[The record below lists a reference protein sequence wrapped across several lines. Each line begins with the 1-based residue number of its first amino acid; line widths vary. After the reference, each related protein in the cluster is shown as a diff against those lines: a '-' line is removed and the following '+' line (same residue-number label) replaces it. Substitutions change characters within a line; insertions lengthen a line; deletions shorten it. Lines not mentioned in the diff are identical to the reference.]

1 MRGVFDEEEL
11 RPAQQRRDRELT
23 LGSGTL
29 LAIFFGLVLI
39 CGVCFG
45 LGYAVGRRG
54 GQEPAELQAAGAT
67 PAAGQT
73 DGSKPKP
80 SATSASP
87 VQAASTDATDS
98 TAVAE
103 ANGAPGALSAEV
115 AGGPGAGSAA
125 AGQAPVTSGG
135 ASIPA
140 QVFPAG
146 AGTTTALKPA
156 GSLMVQIA
164 AVTDVEDANVLMG
177 ALRKRGYA
185 VSGERDA
192 GDGMIHV
199 RIGPFARKD
208 EADKW
213 RMKLLND
220 GYNAILQP

>member
-11 RPAQQRRDRELT
+11 RPAQQAHDRELT

-29 LAIFFGLVLI
+29 LVIFFGLVLI

-54 GQEPAELQAAGAT
+54 LQDPAGPQAADAT
-67 PAAGQT
+67 QASAQT
-73 DGSKPKP
+73 SPSKAKP
-80 SATSASP
+80 SAVTTNPA
-87 VQAASTDATDS
+87 QTTSTDATD
-98 TAVAE
+98 AAAIAE
-103 ANGAPGALSAEV
+103 ADGSLVSQT
-115 AGGPGAGSAA
+115 AGGAGVGLS
-125 AGQAPVTSGG
+125 AGQAAVPAGVAAIATPASQAVVG
-135 ASIPA
+135 ASAI
-140 QVFPAG
+140 
-146 AGTTTALKPA
+146 KPA

-164 AVTDVEDANVLMG
+164 AVTDADDANVLMG

-185 VSGERDA
+185 VSGQRDA

-199 RIGPFARKD
+199 RIGPFASKD

>member
-11 RPAQQRRDRELT
+11 RPAQHGHDREVT

-29 LAIFFGLVLI
+29 LVIFFGLVLI

-54 GQEPAELQAAGAT
+54 LQEPAGLQAAAAT
-67 PAAGQT
+67 PASAQT
-73 DGSKPKP
+73 SPSKAKP
-80 SATSASP
+80 SAVSANP
-87 VQAASTDATDS
+87 VQAASTDATD
-98 TAVAE
+98 AAAIAE
-103 ANGAPGALSAEV
+103 ANGSLVPQTTG
-115 AGGPGAGSAA
+115 GAGAA
-125 AGQAPVTSGG
+125 STPSQANVLPGVAAVTTQGPQAVVG
-135 ASIPA
+135 ASAI
-140 QVFPAG
+140 
-146 AGTTTALKPA
+146 KPS

-164 AVTDVEDANVLMG
+164 AVTDADDANVLMG

-199 RIGPFARKD
+199 RIGPFASKD

>member
-1 MRGVFDEEEL
+1 MRGVFDQEEL

-54 GQEPAELQAAGAT
+54 GEEPSGLQAAGVT
-67 PAAGQT
+67 PAAQAEGL
-73 DGSKPKP
+73 KPKP
-80 SATSASP
+80 SAVPASP
-87 VQAASTDATDS
+87 VPAASTDAADP
-98 TAVAE
+98 TAIAE
-103 ANGAPGALSAEV
+103 TNEAPSAQAADGAS
-115 AGGPGAGSAA
+115 SAA
-125 AGQAPVTSGG
+125 TGVPSAQSGP
-135 ASIPA
+135 AATPA
-140 QVFPAG
+140 QIFPAG
-146 AGTTTALKPA
+146 AGTAAVKAA

-177 ALRKRGYA
+177 ALRKRGY
-185 VSGERDA
+185 VVTGQRDA
-192 GDGMIHV
+192 GDGLIHV
-199 RIGPFARKD
+199 RIGPFATRD

>member
-1 MRGVFDEEEL
+1 
-11 RPAQQRRDRELT
+11 

-45 LGYAVGRRG
+45 LGYAVGHRG
-54 GQEPAELQAAGAT
+54 SQDLDGLQAAGVT
-67 PAAGQT
+67 PAAAET
-73 DGSKPKP
+73 GSSKAKP
-80 SATSASP
+80 SAIPASP
-87 VQAASTDATDS
+87 VPAASTDATDATEVEETNGALGAQ
-98 TAVAE
+98 TAV
-103 ANGAPGALSAEV
+103 GAASPT
-115 AGGPGAGSAA
+115 AGSA
-125 AGQAPVTSGG
+125 
-135 ASIPA
+135 PA
-140 QVFPAG
+140 QLGAG
-146 AGTTTALKPA
+146 ATSAQGSQPAVGTAAIKPA

-164 AVTDVEDANVLMG
+164 AVTNADDANVLMG

-185 VSGERDA
+185 VTGQRDA

-199 RIGPFARKD
+199 RIGPFTTRD

>member
-1 MRGVFDEEEL
+1 
-11 RPAQQRRDRELT
+11 

-67 PAAGQT
+67 PASAQT
-73 DGSKPKP
+73 EGSKPKP
-80 SATSASP
+80 SAMTASP

-98 TAVAE
+98 AAVAE
-103 ANGAPGALSAEV
+103 ANGVPNAQAVDGMA
-115 AGGPGAGSAA
+115 SAA
-125 AGQAPVTSGG
+125 AGQAPVQSGVAANQTQG
-135 ASIPA
+135 SQA
-140 QVFPAG
+140 
-146 AGTTTALKPA
+146 AGTTAMRPV

-164 AVTDVEDANVLMG
+164 AVTDAEDANVLMG
-177 ALRKRGYA
+177 ALRKRGY
-185 VSGERDA
+185 VVTGQRDA
-192 GDGMIHV
+192 GDGLIHV
-199 RIGPFARKD
+199 RIGPFGSRD